1 MTEDLSPIRREFE
14 VRCSV
19 EHAFDTWTRQ
29 MGLWWPPKGH
39 SVSRTD
45 TKSVKVEPQLGGR
58 ISETTRD
65 GEKIF
70 WGTVNIWEPP
80 NRFGYL
86 WHIGENDASEATQVI
101 VTFTALDPART
112 RITID
117 HKGWENAGPKAGPRR
132 RGNERGWD
140 GLIAA
145 FTAFM
150 AARATPSAAVGGG
163 RSSSEGGAE

>member
-29 MGLWWPPKGH
+29 MGLWWPVKGH
-39 SVSRTD
+39 STSD
-45 TKSVKVEPQLGGR
+45 AKSVKVEPQLGGR
-58 ISETTRD
+58 IFETTLS

-80 NRFGYL
+80 DRFGYL
-86 WHIGENDASEATQVI
+86 WHIGENDDSQATQVI
-101 VTFTALDPART
+101 VTFTALDAART
-112 RITID
+112 RITIE
-117 HKGWENAGPKAGPRR
+117 HKGWENAGPQAGPRR

-140 GLIAA
+140 GLIA
-145 FTAFM
+145 TFM
-150 AARATPSAAVGGG
+150 AFIGSASDAERGGQGG
-163 RSSSEGGAE
+163 RSSSEGGSE